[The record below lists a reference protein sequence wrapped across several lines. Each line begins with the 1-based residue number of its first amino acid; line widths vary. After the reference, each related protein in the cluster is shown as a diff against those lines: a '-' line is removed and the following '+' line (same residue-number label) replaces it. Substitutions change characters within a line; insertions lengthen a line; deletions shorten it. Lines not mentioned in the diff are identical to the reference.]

1 MYEVLFSMF
10 VTVTS
15 NFIIIPDTGYN
26 LWTWT
31 ETIMASIIFF
41 VCTDRFVIG
50 FCFVRKP
57 RCRGVAMCKSML
69 SIICN
74 LFCNSFGNPIQIGQN
89 R

>member
-31 ETIMASIIFF
+31 ETIMASIIFLS
-41 VCTDRFVIG
+41 
-50 FCFVRKP
+50 VRIDLLL
-57 RCRGVAMCKSML
+57 VSAL
-69 SIICN
+69 
-74 LFCNSFGNPIQIGQN
+74 
-89 R
+89 